1 MNIQHPTSN
10 IQRPIGAEH
19 PSRDIGCWMLAR
31 KRSSAFTLV
40 EILAALAFLG
50 ILMPVVISALLV
62 SNRAAVLSERRAIA
76 AQLAENE
83 LSQML
88 LADAW
93 RSAGS
98 QGNFGTDRPGYRWQ
112 LEKNTWNSGTGT
124 MTELTMDVFFTVQG
138 REQSLQLSTLANSS
152 TTTSGSGTSG
162 TTGTTT
168 P

>member
-1 MNIQHPTSN
+1 MRPLR
-10 IQRPIGAEH
+10 QR
-19 PSRDIGCWMLAR
+19 C
-31 KRSSAFTLV
+31 AFTLV

-50 ILMPVVISALLV
+50 ILMPAVISALLI
-62 SNRAAVLSERRAIA
+62 SNRAAVLAERRAIA

-83 LSQML
+83 LNEML

-98 QGNFGTDRPGYRWQ
+98 QGNFGTDLPGYRWQ
-112 LEKNTWNSGTGT
+112 LEKNTWTSGTGT

-152 TTTSGSGTSG
+152 TTASNSGTSGTSG
-162 TTGTTT
+162 TTT

>member
-1 MNIQHPTSN
+1 MKRFR
-10 IQRPIGAEH
+10 QRCG
-19 PSRDIGCWMLAR
+19 
-31 KRSSAFTLV
+31 FTMV

-50 ILMPVVISALLV
+50 ILMPAVISALLV

-76 AQLAENE
+76 AQLGENE
-83 LSQML
+83 LNELL

-98 QGNFGTDRPGYRWQ
+98 QGNFGTDRSGYRWQ
-112 LEKNTWNSGTGT
+112 LGKNTWSSGTGT
-124 MTELTMDVFFTVQG
+124 MTELTLDVFFTVQG
-138 REQSLQLSTLANSS
+138 REQSLQLSTLASSS
-152 TTTSGSGTSG
+152 TTASGTDASG

>member
-1 MNIQHPTSN
+1 MKRFR
-10 IQRPIGAEH
+10 QRCG
-19 PSRDIGCWMLAR
+19 
-31 KRSSAFTLV
+31 FTMV

-50 ILMPVVISALLV
+50 ILMPAVISALLV

-76 AQLAENE
+76 AQLGENE
-83 LSQML
+83 LNELL

-98 QGNFGTDRPGYRWQ
+98 QGNFGTDRSGYRWQ
-112 LEKNTWNSGTGT
+112 LEKNTWSSSTGT
-124 MTELTMDVFFTVQG
+124 MTELTLDVFFTVQG

-152 TTTSGSGTSG
+152 TTASNSGTSG
-162 TTGTTT
+162 TSGTST